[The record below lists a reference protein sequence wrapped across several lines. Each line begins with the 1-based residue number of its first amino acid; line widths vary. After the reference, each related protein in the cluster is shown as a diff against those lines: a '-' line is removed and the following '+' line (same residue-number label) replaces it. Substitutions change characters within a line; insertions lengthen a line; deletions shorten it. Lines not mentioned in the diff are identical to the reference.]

1 MSLGISF
8 QLVIAQY
15 ILECYQLLQKIKVIC
30 SYLITGECPWPKL
43 HYTRLLIEWKVGDIN
58 RTRTLQMK
66 IRRLLVLSI
75 KTIIIQYLQYI
86 AKYLSV
92 AQCEFTTPHNAKNS
106 KGIEWLGKLEQ
117 SAISKLYLCISS
129 TYRVHREKHYNI
141 TRHLFSCSV
150 KFLSMHP
157 VEVHSRLYALYCYKN
172 SFSIG
177 IVVFMVKV
185 EASFSW
191 KIWKIL
197 LDNILI
203 IPSLYCSK
211 LKKWCWNI
219 TISTKKWFI
228 LFM

>member
-1 MSLGISF
+1 MKF
-8 QLVIAQY
+8 F
-15 ILECYQLLQKIKVIC
+15 LELLKFCELRYFFSIRDNTIHSGVLPNFTKNHNR
-30 SYLITGECPWPKL
+30 YLITGECPWPKL

-58 RTRTLQMK
+58 RTRTLQRK

-141 TRHLFSCSV
+141 TRHLFSCNV
-150 KFLSMHP
+150 KFLSMH
-157 VEVHSRLYALYCYKN
+157 RL
-172 SFSIG
+172 
-177 IVVFMVKV
+177 
-185 EASFSW
+185 
-191 KIWKIL
+191 
-197 LDNILI
+197 
-203 IPSLYCSK
+203 
-211 LKKWCWNI
+211 
-219 TISTKKWFI
+219 
-228 LFM
+228 

>member
-58 RTRTLQMK
+58 RTRTLQRK

-129 TYRVHREKHYNI
+129 TYRVHREKHYDI

-150 KFLSMHP
+150 KFLSMH
-157 VEVHSRLYALYCYKN
+157 RL
-172 SFSIG
+172 
-177 IVVFMVKV
+177 
-185 EASFSW
+185 
-191 KIWKIL
+191 
-197 LDNILI
+197 
-203 IPSLYCSK
+203 
-211 LKKWCWNI
+211 
-219 TISTKKWFI
+219 
-228 LFM
+228 